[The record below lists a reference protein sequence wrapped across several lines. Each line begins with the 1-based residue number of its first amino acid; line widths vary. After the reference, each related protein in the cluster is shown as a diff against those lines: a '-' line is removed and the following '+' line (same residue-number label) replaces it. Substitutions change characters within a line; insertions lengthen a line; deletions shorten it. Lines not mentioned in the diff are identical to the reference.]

1 METSRKPQTYH
12 PPSLIR
18 SISLAVK
25 MTSIS
30 KPAFHF
36 HGHFVF
42 LHWGSQHS
50 STAGVKK
57 SDPEP
62 IKTNRSLWINSNDPR
77 IWPWFRLK
85 CCGALGI
92 QARLDVTGFRYL
104 QKSLLLGMSTSKH
117 AVCENSAH
125 FKKRP
130 SWNIQGNMMQGELP
144 YSLCKVNSRYF
155 DLNRGKERE
164 INRSI
169 HRWRICAHTH
179 TFDQQ
184 LCWGWVW
191 GNEIATD
198 K

>member
-1 METSRKPQTYH
+1 METSRKSWTYR
-12 PPSLIR
+12 PSSLIR
-18 SISLAVK
+18 SFNPTVK

-30 KPAFHF
+30 KPAFNF
-36 HGHFVF
+36 HGHFMF
-42 LHWGSQHS
+42 LHWGTPHS

-62 IKTNRSLWINSNDPR
+62 IKTNRSLWINSNDLW

-92 QARLDVTGFRYL
+92 QETLDVTRFFYL
-104 QKSLLLGMSTSKH
+104 QKSLPLGMSTSKH
-117 AVCENSAH
+117 PVCESSACL
-125 FKKRP
+125 KTK
-130 SWNIQGNMMQGELP
+130 SSGNIQRNTMQGELP

-155 DLNRGKERE
+155 HSDGGKERE
-164 INRSI
+164 TNSV
-169 HRWRICAHTH
+169 HRWRIHAHTH

-184 LCWGWVW
+184 LCWGSVW
-191 GNEIATD
+191 GNETATD